1 MKINEIVWDRENK
14 EYVKISNGIP
24 VVEGKPEITPTEAV
38 ALRII
43 GFSQG
48 GEQKPCISFTYRKVK
63 AEYLLSLNGPL
74 ADDWMIKILESKTIN
89 KHFNFLG
96 RV

>member
-24 VVEGKPEITPTEAV
+24 VVEGKPEIMPTEAI

-43 GFSQG
+43 GFC
-48 GEQKPCISFTYRKVK
+48 ERENKPCIAFTYRKVK
-63 AEYLLSLNGPL
+63 SEFLSPIEHPL
-74 ADDWMIKILESKTIN
+74 RNDWMMKFLQAKTVN
-89 KHFNFLG
+89 KHFTYEG